1 MKFEK
6 FLKATGTRGQIF
18 TRYNG
23 DRWLICDGVGMKV
36 PAEVV
41 NLLGSGEVSEKIKT
55 LVGELVNA
63 DTYDKVHLTRA
74 TVSAEGKANDIVRI
88 FGDELYIEVG
98 IMNADYTLLEKT
110 DVNLAEVGIEDSD
123 DLDGKYLVILNQ
135 NDDVIGFIRGVVL

>member
-23 DRWLICDGVGMKV
+23 DRWLICDGVGMRV
-36 PAEVV
+36 PVEVV

-55 LVGELVNA
+55 LVDGLVNA

-110 DVNLAEVGIEDSD
+110 DVNLAEVEIEDSD

-135 NDDVIGFIRGVVL
+135 NDDVIGFIRGV